1 MQGLKI
7 FTIVHTYMTS
17 IGAIFASISEVGEVE
32 YIFHIFF
39 FGRGISKNWIYLLTM
54 CVGIFFGGEGVGRG
68 NNKWFEV
75 CVMM

>member
-1 MQGLKI
+1 MDQIRQWFIECREVEDNFRKFEGVKMQGLKI

-39 FGRGISKNWIYLLTM
+39 FGRGISKN
-54 CVGIFFGGEGVGRG
+54 
-68 NNKWFEV
+68 
-75 CVMM
+75 